1 MSDDTKHPDQH
12 HIPTPAEVRA
22 EHPTVLVPAHPDD
35 EVRRIESHDGE
46 HAGGTVSAP
55 GSVAAADTTVA
66 GSAAVEPAVADSVS
80 AETPTVTVSE
90 PVASPE
96 PADAP
101 VVELDSGRRREQEAD
116 ELAQVIATTA
126 ETVPGVHAL
135 GSPTARAIDSARTRL
150 LGRTAVPGV
159 NVLADDDVL
168 NVEVS
173 LVAEY
178 PASIDEVADTVRA
191 DVAAALEAR
200 HPGPVDI
207 DITVT
212 DIHGPFDPIE
222 PDPGEAI
229 DGAKAAIGDATSAAG
244 AAIGDA
250 AEAAGEALGDA
261 KTAAADAADSAR
273 AGAADLADA
282 AGDAVEQRPE
292 QRTVRSEGDDGR
304 SLENE
309 QPGAAAGADGGLV
322 ADGDVA
328 GEPID
333 AVVSESSDDVSEE
346 LAEAARQLAT
356 AADSLATVAEEVTHG
371 ADPNLADAEPLGAAD
386 AIHDAPAEEPAA
398 TSADAELVLA
408 PEQDGG
414 AAAPVD
420 GVPEALEPVDED
432 TQDQPAP
439 KVADVTEVADAS
451 AEATAVQAA
460 APTKEQ

>member
-35 EVRRIESHDGE
+35 EVHRIESHDGE
-46 HAGGTVSAP
+46 HAGTAP
-55 GSVAAADTTVA
+55 APVVAPANGAVA
-66 GSAAVEPAVADSVS
+66 GPEAAEPAVADSIS

-90 PVASPE
+90 PVASSE
-96 PADAP
+96 AADAP

-229 DGAKAAIGDATSAAG
+229 DDAKAAIGNATSAAG

-250 AEAAGEALGDA
+250 AEAAGDALGTA
-261 KTAAADAADSAR
+261 KAAASDAVDSAR

-282 AGDAVEQRPE
+282 AGDAVEQR
-292 QRTVRSEGDDGR
+292 TGRSEGDDGR

-309 QPGAAAGADGGLV
+309 QPVVVAGADDELT

-333 AVVSESSDDVSEE
+333 EVVSDSSDDVSEE

-356 AADSLATVAEEVTHG
+356 AADSLATVADEVTHG
-371 ADPNLADAEPLGAAD
+371 ESNLTGAEPVGAAD
-386 AIHDAPAEEPAA
+386 AIHDVPAEVPAT
-398 TSADAELVLA
+398 TSPDADLVSD
-408 PEQDGG
+408 PEQNGG
-414 AAAPVD
+414 AAEPD
-420 GVPEALEPVDED
+420 GTPSALEPADDD
-432 TQDQPAP
+432 THDQPAP
-439 KVADVTEVADAS
+439 KVADVDEVADAS

>member
-1 MSDDTKHPDQH
+1 MSDDTKHPDQQ

-46 HAGGTVSAP
+46 HAGGTAAAP
-55 GSVAAADTTVA
+55 GTVAAVDTAVT
-66 GSAAVEPAVADSVS
+66 GPKAAEPAVADSVS
-80 AETPTVTVSE
+80 VETPTVSVSE
-90 PVASPE
+90 SAAPPE
-96 PADAP
+96 AADVP
-101 VVELDSGRRREQEAD
+101 VVEFDSGRRREQEAD

-159 NVLADDDVL
+159 NVLADEDVL

-178 PASIDEVADTVRA
+178 PASIDELADTVRA

-212 DIHGPFDPIE
+212 DVHGPFDPIE

-229 DGAKAAIGDATSAAG
+229 DDVKAAIGNATSATG

-250 AEAAGEALGDA
+250 AEAAGEALANA
-261 KTAAADAADSAR
+261 KTAASDAVDSAR

-282 AGDAVEQRPE
+282 AGDAVEQR
-292 QRTVRSEGDDGR
+292 TGRSEGDGAR
-304 SLENE
+304 SLGDG
-309 QPGAAAGADGGLV
+309 QPGAAAGADGELV
-322 ADGDVA
+322 TVG

-333 AVVSESSDDVSEE
+333 AVVSDSSDDVSEE
-346 LAEAARQLAT
+346 LAEAARELAT

-398 TSADAELVLA
+398 TSADPDLVSA

-414 AAAPVD
+414 AAAPID
-420 GVPEALEPVDED
+420 GVPEALEPADED
-432 TQDQPAP
+432 KHDQLAP
-439 KVADVTEVADAS
+439 KVADVTEVADGADAP
-451 AEATAVQAA
+451 AEATAVEAA
-460 APTKEQ
+460 APAKEQ

>member
-1 MSDDTKHPDQH
+1 MSDDTKHPDQQ

-46 HAGGTVSAP
+46 HVGETAP
-55 GSVAAADTTVA
+55 APVVAPANGAVA
-66 GSAAVEPAVADSVS
+66 GPEAAEPAVADSVS

-90 PVASPE
+90 PVASSE
-96 PADAP
+96 AADAP

-200 HPGPVDI
+200 HSGPVDI

-222 PDPGEAI
+222 PDPGAAI
-229 DGAKAAIGDATSAAG
+229 DDATAAIGDATSAAG

-250 AEAAGEALGDA
+250 AEAAGDALGTA
-261 KTAAADAADSAR
+261 KAAASDAVDSAR

-282 AGDAVEQRPE
+282 AGDAVEQRSD
-292 QRTVRSEGDDGR
+292 RSEGDDDD
-304 SLENE
+304 L
-309 QPGAAAGADGGLV
+309 AASGE
-322 ADGDVA
+322 VA

-333 AVVSESSDDVSEE
+333 AVVSDTSDDVSEE

-356 AADSLATVAEEVTHG
+356 AADSLATVADEVTHG
-371 ADPNLADAEPLGAAD
+371 DSNLAGAEPVGAAD
-386 AIHDAPAEEPAA
+386 AGPTADLASDA
-398 TSADAELVLA
+398 D
-408 PEQDGG
+408 QNGG
-414 AAAPVD
+414 AAETVD
-420 GVPEALEPVDED
+420 GTPSALEPADED
-432 TQDQPAP
+432 THDQPAP
-439 KVADVTEVADAS
+439 KVADVDEVADAP
-451 AEATAVQAA
+451 AEATAVEAA

>member
-1 MSDDTKHPDQH
+1 MSDDTKHPDQQ

-46 HAGGTVSAP
+46 HVRETAAAP
-55 GSVAAADTTVA
+55 GTGAAAVAEVA
-66 GSAAVEPAVADSVS
+66 GPEAAESAVADSVS

-101 VVELDSGRRREQEAD
+101 VVELDSGRRRELEAD

-159 NVLADDDVL
+159 NVLADEDVL

-212 DIHGPFDPIE
+212 DVHGPFDPVEAE
-222 PDPGEAI
+222 P
-229 DGAKAAIGDATSAAG
+229 
-244 AAIGDA
+244 
-250 AEAAGEALGDA
+250 
-261 KTAAADAADSAR
+261 
-273 AGAADLADA
+273 
-282 AGDAVEQRPE
+282 Q
-292 QRTVRSEGDDGR
+292 
-304 SLENE
+304 
-309 QPGAAAGADGGLV
+309 
-322 ADGDVA
+322 
-328 GEPID
+328 
-333 AVVSESSDDVSEE
+333 
-346 LAEAARQLAT
+346 
-356 AADSLATVAEEVTHG
+356 EVTHG
-371 ADPNLADAEPLGAAD
+371 ADPNLADATTPEAAD
-386 AIHDAPAEEPAA
+386 GD
-398 TSADAELVLA
+398 LV
-408 PEQDGG
+408 
-414 AAAPVD
+414 
-420 GVPEALEPVDED
+420 
-432 TQDQPAP
+432 
-439 KVADVTEVADAS
+439 VADVGDLETDPADTSLRGVGPAGEGTAS
-451 AEATAVQAA
+451 
-460 APTKEQ
+460 PKEQ

>member
-1 MSDDTKHPDQH
+1 MSDDTKHPDQQ

-46 HAGGTVSAP
+46 HAGGPAP
-55 GSVAAADTTVA
+55 VPVVAPANGAVA
-66 GSAAVEPAVADSVS
+66 GPEAAEPAVADSVS
-80 AETPTVTVSE
+80 AETPTVSVSE
-90 PVASPE
+90 SVAPPE
-96 PADAP
+96 AADAP

-159 NVLADDDVL
+159 NVLADEDVL

-178 PASIDEVADTVRA
+178 PASIDELADTVRA
-191 DVAAALEAR
+191 DIAAALEAR

-229 DGAKAAIGDATSAAG
+229 DDAKAAVGNATSATG

-250 AEAAGEALGDA
+250 AEAAGEALANA
-261 KTAAADAADSAR
+261 KTAAADAVDSAR
-273 AGAADLADA
+273 AGAADLADV
-282 AGDAVEQRPE
+282 AGDAVEQR
-292 QRTVRSEGDDGR
+292 TGRSEGDDGR
-304 SLENE
+304 SLGDE
-309 QPGAAAGADGGLV
+309 QPSAAAGADGEL
-322 ADGDVA
+322 AASGDVA

-333 AVVSESSDDVSEE
+333 AVVSDSSDDVSEE
-346 LAEAARQLAT
+346 LAEAARELAT

-371 ADPNLADAEPLGAAD
+371 ADPNLADAEPAGTAD
-386 AIHDAPAEEPAA
+386 AIQDAPAEEPVA
-398 TSADAELVLA
+398 TGSDADPVSA
-408 PEQDGG
+408 PELDG
-414 AAAPVD
+414 
-420 GVPEALEPVDED
+420 ED
-432 TQDQPAP
+432 AHDQSAP
-439 KVADVTEVADAS
+439 KVADVDEVADAS
-451 AEATAVQAA
+451 AEVTATQAA
-460 APTKEQ
+460 APAKEQ

>member
-12 HIPTPAEVRA
+12 DIPTPAEVRA

-46 HAGGTVSAP
+46 HAGGTAP
-55 GSVAAADTTVA
+55 APVVAPANGAVA
-66 GSAAVEPAVADSVS
+66 GPEAAQPAVADPVS

-250 AEAAGEALGDA
+250 AEAAGEALGNA
-261 KTAAADAADSAR
+261 KTAAAEAVDSAR
-273 AGAADLADA
+273 AGAADLADT
-282 AGDAVEQRPE
+282 AGDAVEQR
-292 QRTVRSEGDDGR
+292 TGRSEGDDGR

-309 QPGAAAGADGGLV
+309 QPGAAAGADGELV
-322 ADGDVA
+322 ADGGVA

-333 AVVSESSDDVSEE
+333 AVVPEFSDDVSEE

-398 TSADAELVLA
+398 TSADADLVSA

-420 GVPEALEPVDED
+420 GVPETLEPADED
-432 TQDQPAP
+432 THDQPAP
-439 KVADVTEVADAS
+439 KVADVDEVADAPT
-451 AEATAVQAA
+451 EATAVQAA

>member
-46 HAGGTVSAP
+46 HAGGTVPAP
-55 GSVAAADTTVA
+55 GAVDAVDMEDAGPAAA
-66 GSAAVEPAVADSVS
+66 EPAVADSVS
-80 AETPTVTVSE
+80 TETPTPTPTVTVSE

-96 PADAP
+96 SADAP

-150 LGRTAVPGV
+150 LGRTTVPGV
-159 NVLADDDVL
+159 NVLADEDVL

-222 PDPGEAI
+222 PDPGEA
-229 DGAKAAIGDATSAAG
+229 S
-244 AAIGDA
+244 DA
-250 AEAAGEALGDA
+250 APIVADLEADPSDPAALDSDAAGE
-261 KTAAADAADSAR
+261 
-273 AGAADLADA
+273 GAAS
-282 AGDAVEQRPE
+282 P
-292 QRTVRSEGDDGR
+292 
-304 SLENE
+304 
-309 QPGAAAGADGGLV
+309 
-322 ADGDVA
+322 
-328 GEPID
+328 
-333 AVVSESSDDVSEE
+333 
-346 LAEAARQLAT
+346 
-356 AADSLATVAEEVTHG
+356 
-371 ADPNLADAEPLGAAD
+371 
-386 AIHDAPAEEPAA
+386 
-398 TSADAELVLA
+398 
-408 PEQDGG
+408 
-414 AAAPVD
+414 
-420 GVPEALEPVDED
+420 
-432 TQDQPAP
+432 
-439 KVADVTEVADAS
+439 
-451 AEATAVQAA
+451 
-460 APTKEQ
+460 KEQ

>member
-46 HAGGTVSAP
+46 HAGGTVPAP
-55 GSVAAADTTVA
+55 VVAPANGAVA
-66 GSAAVEPAVADSVS
+66 GPEAAEPAVADAVS
-80 AETPTVTVSE
+80 AETPTVSVSE
-90 PVASPE
+90 SAAPPE
-96 PADAP
+96 ATDAP

-159 NVLADDDVL
+159 NVLADEDVL

-229 DGAKAAIGDATSAAG
+229 DEAKAAIGNATSAAG

-250 AEAAGEALGDA
+250 AEAAGDALGTA
-261 KTAAADAADSAR
+261 KAAASDAVDSAR

-282 AGDAVEQRPE
+282 AGDAVEQR
-292 QRTVRSEGDDGR
+292 TGRSEGDGGR
-304 SLENE
+304 SLGDG
-309 QPGAAAGADGGLV
+309 QPGAAAGADGELV
-322 ADGDVA
+322 TDGDVG
-328 GEPID
+328 GEPTD
-333 AVVSESSDDVSEE
+333 AVVSDSSDDVSAE
-346 LAEAARQLAT
+346 LAEAAHQLAT

-371 ADPNLADAEPLGAAD
+371 ADPNLADAEPAGAAD
-386 AIHDAPAEEPAA
+386 AIQDTPAEEPAA
-398 TSADAELVLA
+398 TGPDADPVSVPELDGDTVGSAGGDA
-408 PEQDGG
+408 PEQS
-414 AAAPVD
+414 
-420 GVPEALEPVDED
+420 
-432 TQDQPAP
+432 AP
-439 KVADVTEVADAS
+439 KVADVDEVTDAP
-451 AEATAVQAA
+451 AEVTATQAA
-460 APTKEQ
+460 APAKEQ

>member
-46 HAGGTVSAP
+46 HAGRTASAP
-55 GSVAAADTTVA
+55 GSVAAADTTVP
-66 GSAAVEPAVADSVS
+66 GSAAGGPAVTDSVS
-80 AETPTVTVSE
+80 DETPTVTVSVSE

-101 VVELDSGRRREQEAD
+101 VVELDAGRRREQEAD
-116 ELAQVIATTA
+116 ELAKVIATTA

-168 NVEVS
+168 SVEVS

-191 DVAAALEAR
+191 DVAAVLEAR

-207 DITVT
+207 DIAVT
-212 DIHGPFDPIE
+212 DIHGPFDPVE

-229 DGAKAAIGDATSAAG
+229 DDATAAIGDATSAAG
-244 AAIGDA
+244 AVIGDA
-250 AEAAGEALGDA
+250 AEAAGEAFGTA
-261 KTAAADAADSAR
+261 RAAASDAADSAR
-273 AGAADLADA
+273 AGAADA
-282 AGDAVEQRPE
+282 AGDAVEQR
-292 QRTVRSEGDDGR
+292 TGRSEGDDGR
-304 SLENE
+304 SLGNE
-309 QPGAAAGADGGLV
+309 QPVVVAGADDELT

-333 AVVSESSDDVSEE
+333 AVVSDASDDVSEE

-356 AADSLATVAEEVTHG
+356 AADSLATVADEVTHG
-371 ADPNLADAEPLGAAD
+371 DSNLTGAEPVGAAD
-386 AIHDAPAEEPAA
+386 AIHDVPAEVPAT
-398 TSADAELVLA
+398 TSPDADLVSD
-408 PEQDGG
+408 PEQNGG
-414 AAAPVD
+414 AAEPVD
-420 GVPEALEPVDED
+420 GTPSALEPADED
-432 TQDQPAP
+432 THDQPAP
-439 KVADVTEVADAS
+439 KVADVDEVADAS

-460 APTKEQ
+460 APTKE

>member
-1 MSDDTKHPDQH
+1 MSDDTKHPDQQ

-46 HAGGTVSAP
+46 HTGGTAPAP
-55 GSVAAADTTVA
+55 GSVAAADRAVA
-66 GSAAVEPAVADSVS
+66 GPEAAEPAVADSVS
-80 AETPTVTVSE
+80 AETPTVSEPE

-96 PADAP
+96 AADAP

-159 NVLADDDVL
+159 NVMADDDVL

-191 DVAAALEAR
+191 DVAAVLEAR

-229 DGAKAAIGDATSAAG
+229 DGAKAAIGNATSAAG

-250 AEAAGEALGDA
+250 AEAAGDALGTA
-261 KTAAADAADSAR
+261 KAAASDAVDSAR

-282 AGDAVEQRPE
+282 AGDAVER
-292 QRTVRSEGDDGR
+292 RTGRSEGDDGR
-304 SLENE
+304 SLEDD
-309 QPGAAAGADGGLV
+309 QPGAAADADGELV
-322 ADGDVA
+322 ADGDVG

-333 AVVSESSDDVSEE
+333 AVVSDSSDDVSEE

-356 AADSLATVAEEVTHG
+356 AADSLATVADEVTHG
-371 ADPNLADAEPLGAAD
+371 ADSDLAGAEPVGAAD
-386 AIHDAPAEEPAA
+386 AGPTADLA
-398 TSADAELVLA
+398 SDAE
-408 PEQDGG
+408 QNGG
-414 AAAPVD
+414 AAETVD
-420 GVPEALEPVDED
+420 GAPSALEPADDD
-432 TQDQPAP
+432 THDQPAP
-439 KVADVTEVADAS
+439 KVADVDDVAEAP

>member
-1 MSDDTKHPDQH
+1 MSDDTKHPDQQ

-22 EHPTVLVPAHPDD
+22 EHPTVLVPARPDD

-46 HAGGTVSAP
+46 HAGGTAP
-55 GSVAAADTTVA
+55 APVVAPANGAVA
-66 GSAAVEPAVADSVS
+66 GPEAAEPAVADSVS
-80 AETPTVTVSE
+80 AETPTVSVSE
-90 PVASPE
+90 SVAPPE
-96 PADAP
+96 AADAP

-159 NVLADDDVL
+159 NVLADEDVL

-178 PASIDEVADTVRA
+178 PASIDELADTVRA
-191 DVAAALEAR
+191 DVAAVLEAR

-212 DIHGPFDPIE
+212 DVHGPFDPIE

-250 AEAAGEALGDA
+250 AEAAGDALGNA
-261 KTAAADAADSAR
+261 KTAAADAVDSAR

-282 AGDAVEQRPE
+282 AGDAVEQR
-292 QRTVRSEGDDGR
+292 TGRSEGDDGR
-304 SLENE
+304 SLGDG
-309 QPGAAAGADGGLV
+309 QPGAAAGADGELV
-322 ADGDVA
+322 TDGDVG
-328 GEPID
+328 GEPTD
-333 AVVSESSDDVSEE
+333 AVVSDSSDDVSEE

-371 ADPNLADAEPLGAAD
+371 ADPNLADAEPAGAAD
-386 AIHDAPAEEPAA
+386 AIQDTLAEEPAA
-398 TSADAELVLA
+398 TGPDAD
-408 PEQDGG
+408 
-414 AAAPVD
+414 PVS
-420 GVPEALEPVDED
+420 VPELDGD
-432 TQDQPAP
+432 TAGSAGGDAPDQPAP
-439 KVADVTEVADAS
+439 KVADVDEVTDAP
-451 AEATAVQAA
+451 AEVTATQAA
-460 APTKEQ
+460 APAKEQ

>member
-46 HAGGTVSAP
+46 HAGGTAP
-55 GSVAAADTTVA
+55 APVVAPANGAVA
-66 GSAAVEPAVADSVS
+66 GPEAAEPAVADSVS
-80 AETPTVTVSE
+80 AETPTVSE
-90 PVASPE
+90 PVASSE
-96 PADAP
+96 AADAP

-207 DITVT
+207 DIAVT

-229 DGAKAAIGDATSAAG
+229 DDATAAIGDATSAAG
-244 AAIGDA
+244 AVIGDA
-250 AEAAGEALGDA
+250 AEAAGDALGTA
-261 KTAAADAADSAR
+261 KAAASDAVDSAR

-282 AGDAVEQRPE
+282 AGDAVEQR
-292 QRTVRSEGDDGR
+292 TGRSEGDDGR
-304 SLENE
+304 SLRNE
-309 QPGAAAGADGGLV
+309 QPVVVAGADDELT

-333 AVVSESSDDVSEE
+333 EVVSESSDDVSEE

-356 AADSLATVAEEVTHG
+356 AADSLATVADEVTHG
-371 ADPNLADAEPLGAAD
+371 DSNLAGAEPVGAAD
-386 AIHDAPAEEPAA
+386 AGP
-398 TSADAELVLA
+398 TSDLVSD

-414 AAAPVD
+414 ATAPVD
-420 GVPEALEPVDED
+420 GVPEALEHADED
-432 TQDQPAP
+432 THDQPAP
-439 KVADVTEVADAS
+439 KVADVDEVADAP

>member
-46 HAGGTVSAP
+46 HAGTAP
-55 GSVAAADTTVA
+55 APVVAPANGAVA
-66 GSAAVEPAVADSVS
+66 GPEAAEPAVADSIS

-90 PVASPE
+90 PVASSE
-96 PADAP
+96 AADAP

-229 DGAKAAIGDATSAAG
+229 DDAKAAIGNATSAAG

-250 AEAAGEALGDA
+250 AEAAGDALGTA
-261 KTAAADAADSAR
+261 KAAASDAVDSAR

-282 AGDAVEQRPE
+282 AGDAVEQR
-292 QRTVRSEGDDGR
+292 TGRSEGDDGR

-309 QPGAAAGADGGLV
+309 QPVVVAGADDELT

-333 AVVSESSDDVSEE
+333 EVVSDSSDDVSEE

-371 ADPNLADAEPLGAAD
+371 ADPNLADAEPAGAAD
-386 AIHDAPAEEPAA
+386 ADPTADLASDA
-398 TSADAELVLA
+398 D
-408 PEQDGG
+408 QNGG
-414 AAAPVD
+414 AAETVD
-420 GVPEALEPVDED
+420 GAPSALEPADDD
-432 TQDQPAP
+432 THDQPAP
-439 KVADVTEVADAS
+439 KVADVDEVADAP

-460 APTKEQ
+460 VPTKEQ

>member
-1 MSDDTKHPDQH
+1 MSDDTKHPDQQ

-46 HAGGTVSAP
+46 HAGGTAP
-55 GSVAAADTTVA
+55 APVVAPANGAVA
-66 GSAAVEPAVADSVS
+66 GPEAAEPAVADSVS
-80 AETPTVTVSE
+80 AETPTVSE

-101 VVELDSGRRREQEAD
+101 VVGLDSGRRREQEAD

-191 DVAAALEAR
+191 DVTAALEAR

-229 DGAKAAIGDATSAAG
+229 DDATAAIGDATSAAG

-250 AEAAGEALGDA
+250 AEAAGDALGTA
-261 KTAAADAADSAR
+261 KAAASDAVDSVR

-282 AGDAVEQRPE
+282 AGDAVEQR
-292 QRTVRSEGDDGR
+292 TGRSEGDDD
-304 SLENE
+304 E
-309 QPGAAAGADGGLV
+309 LV
-322 ADGDVA
+322 ADSDVGGA
-328 GEPID
+328 PID
-333 AVVSESSDDVSEE
+333 EVVSDSSDDMSEE

-356 AADSLATVAEEVTHG
+356 AADSLATVADEVTHG
-371 ADPNLADAEPLGAAD
+371 DSNLAGAEPVGAAD
-386 AIHDAPAEEPAA
+386 AGPTADLASDAEQNGGPAE
-398 TSADAELVLA
+398 T
-408 PEQDGG
+408 
-414 AAAPVD
+414 VD
-420 GVPEALEPVDED
+420 GAPSALEPADDD
-432 TQDQPAP
+432 THDQPAP
-439 KVADVTEVADAS
+439 KVADVDEVADAP
-451 AEATAVQAA
+451 AEAAQAA

>member
-46 HAGGTVSAP
+46 HAGGTAP
-55 GSVAAADTTVA
+55 APVVAPANGAVA
-66 GSAAVEPAVADSVS
+66 GPEAAEPAVADSVS

-207 DITVT
+207 DIRVT

-229 DGAKAAIGDATSAAG
+229 DDAKAAIGNATSAAG

-250 AEAAGEALGDA
+250 AEAAGDALGTA
-261 KTAAADAADSAR
+261 KAAASDAVDSAR

-282 AGDAVEQRPE
+282 AGDAVEQR
-292 QRTVRSEGDDGR
+292 TDRSEGDDGR

-309 QPGAAAGADGGLV
+309 QPGAAAGADGELV

-333 AVVSESSDDVSEE
+333 AVVSEPSDDVSEE

-398 TSADAELVLA
+398 TSADADLVSA

-439 KVADVTEVADAS
+439 KVADVTEVADGADAS

>member
-46 HAGGTVSAP
+46 HVGTAPAPVVAPRNGADAGLE
-55 GSVAAADTTVA
+55 AA
-66 GSAAVEPAVADSVS
+66 EPAVADSVS
-80 AETPTVTVSE
+80 AETPTVSE

-96 PADAP
+96 PEDAP
-101 VVELDSGRRREQEAD
+101 VVELDAGRRREQEAD

-191 DVAAALEAR
+191 DVAAVLEAR

-207 DITVT
+207 DIAVT
-212 DIHGPFDPIE
+212 DIHGPFDPVE

-229 DGAKAAIGDATSAAG
+229 DDATAAIGDATSAAG
-244 AAIGDA
+244 AVIGDA
-250 AEAAGEALGDA
+250 AEAAGDALGTA
-261 KTAAADAADSAR
+261 KAAASDAVDSAR

-282 AGDAVEQRPE
+282 AGDAVEQR
-292 QRTVRSEGDDGR
+292 TGRSEGDDGR

-309 QPGAAAGADGGLV
+309 QPGAAAGADGELV

-328 GEPID
+328 GEPIEE
-333 AVVSESSDDVSEE
+333 VVSESSDDVSEE

-356 AADSLATVAEEVTHG
+356 AADSLATVADEVTHG
-371 ADPNLADAEPLGAAD
+371 DSNLAGAEPVGAAD
-386 AIHDAPAEEPAA
+386 AIHDAAAEEPAA
-398 TSADAELVLA
+398 TSADADLVSA

-420 GVPEALEPVDED
+420 GVPEALEPAEED
-432 TQDQPAP
+432 THDQPAP
-439 KVADVTEVADAS
+439 KVADVDEAADAP

-460 APTKEQ
+460 TPTKEQ

>member
-1 MSDDTKHPDQH
+1 MSDDTKHPDQQ

-46 HAGGTVSAP
+46 HAGGTAP
-55 GSVAAADTTVA
+55 APVVAPANGAVA
-66 GSAAVEPAVADSVS
+66 GPEAAEPAVADSVS
-80 AETPTVTVSE
+80 AETPAVSVSE

-96 PADAP
+96 PEDAP

-191 DVAAALEAR
+191 DVAAVLEAR

-229 DGAKAAIGDATSAAG
+229 DDAKVAVGDATAAAG
-244 AAIGDA
+244 AALGDA
-250 AEAAGEALGDA
+250 TDAAGEALDNV
-261 KTAAADAADSAR
+261 KAAASDAVDSAR

-282 AGDAVEQRPE
+282 AGDAVEQR
-292 QRTVRSEGDDGR
+292 TGRSEGDDGR
-304 SLENE
+304 SLEDD
-309 QPGAAAGADGGLV
+309 QPGAAADADGELV
-322 ADGDVA
+322 ADGDVG

-333 AVVSESSDDVSEE
+333 AVVSDSSDDVSEE

-356 AADSLATVAEEVTHG
+356 AADSLATVADEVTHA
-371 ADPNLADAEPLGAAD
+371 ADSDLAGAEPVGAAD
-386 AIHDAPAEEPAA
+386 AGPTADLA
-398 TSADAELVLA
+398 SDAE
-408 PEQDGG
+408 QNGG
-414 AAAPVD
+414 AAETVD
-420 GVPEALEPVDED
+420 GAPSALDSADED
-432 TQDQPAP
+432 THDQPAP
-439 KVADVTEVADAS
+439 KVADVDEVADAP
-451 AEATAVQAA
+451 AEATAVQAT

>member
-55 GSVAAADTTVA
+55 VAVAAADTAVA
-66 GSAAVEPAVADSVS
+66 GPETAEPAVADSVS
-80 AETPTVTVSE
+80 AETPTVSVSE
-90 PVASPE
+90 PVASQE

-200 HPGPVDI
+200 HTGPVDI
-207 DITVT
+207 DITVI
-212 DIHGPFDPIE
+212 DIHGPFDPVE
-222 PDPGEAI
+222 P
-229 DGAKAAIGDATSAAG
+229 
-244 AAIGDA
+244 
-250 AEAAGEALGDA
+250 
-261 KTAAADAADSAR
+261 
-273 AGAADLADA
+273 
-282 AGDAVEQRPE
+282 
-292 QRTVRSEGDDGR
+292 
-304 SLENE
+304 
-309 QPGAAAGADGGLV
+309 
-322 ADGDVA
+322 
-328 GEPID
+328 EP
-333 AVVSESSDDVSEE
+333 
-346 LAEAARQLAT
+346 Q
-356 AADSLATVAEEVTHG
+356 EVTHG
-371 ADPNLADAEPLGAAD
+371 ADPNLADATTPDAAD
-386 AIHDAPAEEPAA
+386 VD
-398 TSADAELVLA
+398 LV
-408 PEQDGG
+408 
-414 AAAPVD
+414 
-420 GVPEALEPVDED
+420 
-432 TQDQPAP
+432 
-439 KVADVTEVADAS
+439 VADVDDLGTDPAD
-451 AEATAVQAA
+451 TAVRGAGPA
-460 APTKEQ
+460 DPGSASVKEQ

>member
-1 MSDDTKHPDQH
+1 MSDDTKHPDQQ
-12 HIPTPAEVRA
+12 HIPNPAEVRA

-46 HAGGTVSAP
+46 HAGGPAP
-55 GSVAAADTTVA
+55 APEVAPANGAVA
-66 GSAAVEPAVADSVS
+66 GPEAAEPAVADSVS
-80 AETPTVTVSE
+80 AETPTVSVSE
-90 PVASPE
+90 SAAPPE
-96 PADAP
+96 AADVP
-101 VVELDSGRRREQEAD
+101 VVEFDSGRRREREAD

-159 NVLADDDVL
+159 NVLADEDVL

-178 PASIDEVADTVRA
+178 PASIDELADTVRA

-229 DGAKAAIGDATSAAG
+229 DDAKAAVGNATSATG
-244 AAIGDA
+244 AAIGDV
-250 AEAAGEALGDA
+250 AEAAGEALGNA
-261 KTAAADAADSAR
+261 RTAASAAVDSAR
-273 AGAADLADA
+273 AGAADLADV
-282 AGDAVEQRPE
+282 AGDAVEQR
-292 QRTVRSEGDDGR
+292 TGRSEGDDGR
-304 SLENE
+304 SLGDA
-309 QPGAAAGADGGLV
+309 QPSAAAGADGEL
-322 ADGDVA
+322 AASGDVG
-328 GEPID
+328 GEPTD
-333 AVVSESSDDVSEE
+333 AVVSDSSDDVSEE
-346 LAEAARQLAT
+346 LAEAAHQLAT

-371 ADPNLADAEPLGAAD
+371 ADPNLADAEPAGAAD
-386 AIHDAPAEEPAA
+386 AIQDSPAEEPAA
-398 TSADAELVLA
+398 TGPDAD
-408 PEQDGG
+408 
-414 AAAPVD
+414 PVS
-420 GVPEALEPVDED
+420 VPELDGD
-432 TQDQPAP
+432 TAGSAGGDTHDQSAP
-439 KVADVTEVADAS
+439 KVADVDEVADAS
-451 AEATAVQAA
+451 AEVTATQAA

>member
-46 HAGGTVSAP
+46 HAGRTASAP
-55 GSVAAADTTVA
+55 GSVAAADTTVP
-66 GSAAVEPAVADSVS
+66 GSAAGGPAVTDSVS
-80 AETPTVTVSE
+80 DETPTVTVSVSE

-101 VVELDSGRRREQEAD
+101 VVELDAGRRREQEAE

-229 DGAKAAIGDATSAAG
+229 DDATAAIGDATSAAG

-250 AEAAGEALGDA
+250 AEAAGDALDHAKGAASDA
-261 KTAAADAADSAR
+261 VDSAR

-282 AGDAVEQRPE
+282 ASDAVEQR
-292 QRTVRSEGDDGR
+292 TGRSEGADGR
-304 SLENE
+304 SLGNE
-309 QPGAAAGADGGLV
+309 QPGAAASADGEPV
-322 ADGDVA
+322 ADGDVV

-333 AVVSESSDDVSEE
+333 PAASDSSDDVSEE

-371 ADPNLADAEPLGAAD
+371 ADPNLADPEPATAAD
-386 AIHDAPAEEPAA
+386 AIQVAPAEEPAA
-398 TSADAELVLA
+398 TSPDADLVSA
-408 PEQDGG
+408 PEPAD
-414 AAAPVD
+414 D
-420 GVPEALEPVDED
+420 D
-432 TQDQPAP
+432 THDQPAP
-439 KVADVTEVADAS
+439 KTADVDEAADAP

-460 APTKEQ
+460 TPTKEQ

>member
-46 HAGGTVSAP
+46 HVGGTAP
-55 GSVAAADTTVA
+55 APVAVAAADTAVA
-66 GSAAVEPAVADSVS
+66 GPETAGPAVSDSVS
-80 AETPTVTVSE
+80 AETPAVSVSE

-96 PADAP
+96 PEDAP
-101 VVELDSGRRREQEAD
+101 VVELDAGRRREQEVD

-178 PASIDEVADTVRA
+178 PAGIDEVADTVRA
-191 DVAAALEAR
+191 DVAAVLEAR

-229 DGAKAAIGDATSAAG
+229 DDAKAAIGNATSAAG

-250 AEAAGEALGDA
+250 AEAAGDALGTA
-261 KTAAADAADSAR
+261 KAAASDAVDSAR

-282 AGDAVEQRPE
+282 AGDAVEQR
-292 QRTVRSEGDDGR
+292 TGRSEGDDGR
-304 SLENE
+304 SLRNE
-309 QPGAAAGADGGLV
+309 QPVVVAGADDELT

-333 AVVSESSDDVSEE
+333 EVVSESSDDVSEE

-356 AADSLATVAEEVTHG
+356 AADSLATVADEVTHG
-371 ADPNLADAEPLGAAD
+371 DSNLAGAEPVGAAD
-386 AIHDAPAEEPAA
+386 AGP
-398 TSADAELVLA
+398 TSDLASA
-408 PEQDGG
+408 PEQNGG
-414 AAAPVD
+414 AAEPVD
-420 GVPEALEPVDED
+420 GTPSALEPADDD
-432 TQDQPAP
+432 THDQPAP
-439 KVADVTEVADAS
+439 KVADVDEVADAS

>member
-46 HAGGTVSAP
+46 HVGETAP
-55 GSVAAADTTVA
+55 APVAVAPADTAVA
-66 GSAAVEPAVADSVS
+66 GPETAEPAVSDSVS
-80 AETPTVTVSE
+80 AETPAVSVSE

-101 VVELDSGRRREQEAD
+101 VVELDAGRRREQEAD
-116 ELAQVIATTA
+116 ELAKVIATTA

-168 NVEVS
+168 SVEVS

-178 PASIDEVADTVRA
+178 PAGIDEVADTVRA
-191 DVAAALEAR
+191 DVAAVLEAR

-229 DGAKAAIGDATSAAG
+229 DDATAAIGDATSAAG

-250 AEAAGEALGDA
+250 AEAAGDALDHAKGAASDA
-261 KTAAADAADSAR
+261 VDSAR

-282 AGDAVEQRPE
+282 ASDAVEQR
-292 QRTVRSEGDDGR
+292 TGRSEGADGR
-304 SLENE
+304 SLRNE
-309 QPGAAAGADGGLV
+309 QPVVVAGADDELT

-333 AVVSESSDDVSEE
+333 EVVSESSDDVSEE

-356 AADSLATVAEEVTHG
+356 AADSLATVADEVTHG
-371 ADPNLADAEPLGAAD
+371 DSNLAGAEPVGAAD
-386 AIHDAPAEEPAA
+386 AGP
-398 TSADAELVLA
+398 TSDLA
-408 PEQDGG
+408 SDPEQNGG
-414 AAAPVD
+414 TAETVD
-420 GVPEALEPVDED
+420 GTPSALESADED
-432 TQDQPAP
+432 THDQPAP
-439 KVADVTEVADAS
+439 KVADVDEVTDAP

>member
-1 MSDDTKHPDQH
+1 MSDDTKHPDQQ

-46 HAGGTVSAP
+46 HAGGTAP
-55 GSVAAADTTVA
+55 APVVAPANGAVA
-66 GSAAVEPAVADSVS
+66 GPEAAEPAVADAVS
-80 AETPTVTVSE
+80 AETPTVSVSE
-90 PVASPE
+90 SVAPPE
-96 PADAP
+96 AADAP

-116 ELAQVIATTA
+116 ELAQVIARTA

-191 DVAAALEAR
+191 DVAAVLEAR

-212 DIHGPFDPIE
+212 DVHGPFDPIE

-229 DGAKAAIGDATSAAG
+229 DGAKAAIGDATSATG

-250 AEAAGEALGDA
+250 AEAAGDALGTA
-261 KTAAADAADSAR
+261 KAAASDAVDSAR
-273 AGAADLADA
+273 ARAADLADA
-282 AGDAVEQRPE
+282 AGDAVEQR
-292 QRTVRSEGDDGR
+292 TGRSEGDEGR

-309 QPGAAAGADGGLV
+309 QPGPAAGADGEL
-322 ADGDVA
+322 AASGDVA
-328 GEPID
+328 GEPTD
-333 AVVSESSDDVSEE
+333 AVLSDSSDDVSEE
-346 LAEAARQLAT
+346 LAEAAHQLAT

-386 AIHDAPAEEPAA
+386 AIHGAPAEEPAA
-398 TSADAELVLA
+398 TSADPDLVSAPELDGDTAGSAGGDA
-408 PEQDGG
+408 PEQS
-414 AAAPVD
+414 
-420 GVPEALEPVDED
+420 
-432 TQDQPAP
+432 AP
-439 KVADVTEVADAS
+439 KVADVDEVADAP
-451 AEATAVQAA
+451 AEVTATQAA
-460 APTKEQ
+460 APAKEQ

>member
-55 GSVAAADTTVA
+55 VAVAAADTAVA
-66 GSAAVEPAVADSVS
+66 GPETAEPAVADSVS
-80 AETPTVTVSE
+80 DETPTVSE
-90 PVASPE
+90 PAASPE

-229 DGAKAAIGDATSAAG
+229 DGAKAAVGNATSVAG

-250 AEAAGEALGDA
+250 AEAAGDGLGTA
-261 KTAAADAADSAR
+261 KAAASDAVDSAR

-282 AGDAVEQRPE
+282 AGDAVEQR
-292 QRTVRSEGDDGR
+292 TGRSEGDDGR

-309 QPGAAAGADGGLV
+309 QPGAAAGADGELV

-371 ADPNLADAEPLGAAD
+371 ADPNLAVAEPVGAAD

-398 TSADAELVLA
+398 TSADAELVSA

-414 AAAPVD
+414 AAAPID
-420 GVPEALEPVDED
+420 GVPEALEPADED
-432 TQDQPAP
+432 THDQPAP
-439 KVADVTEVADAS
+439 KVADVDEVADAP

>member
-46 HAGGTVSAP
+46 HAGGAASAP
-55 GSVAAADTTVA
+55 GAVAAANGAVV
-66 GSAAVEPAVADSVS
+66 GPEAAEPAVSDSVS
-80 AETPTVTVSE
+80 DETPTVTVSVSE

-96 PADAP
+96 PEDAP
-101 VVELDSGRRREQEAD
+101 VIELDSGRRREQEAD

-250 AEAAGEALGDA
+250 AEAAGEALGNA
-261 KTAAADAADSAR
+261 KTAAAEAVDSAR

-282 AGDAVEQRPE
+282 AGDAVEQRSDRP
-292 QRTVRSEGDDGR
+292 EGDDDE
-304 SLENE
+304 L
-309 QPGAAAGADGGLV
+309 AAG
-322 ADGDVA
+322 GDVA

-398 TSADAELVLA
+398 TSADADLVSD
-408 PEQDGG
+408 PEQNGG

-420 GVPEALEPVDED
+420 GVPEALEPADED
-432 TQDQPAP
+432 THDQPAP
-439 KVADVTEVADAS
+439 KVADVDEVADAPT
-451 AEATAVQAA
+451 EATDVQAA

>member
-46 HAGGTVSAP
+46 HAGGTAP
-55 GSVAAADTTVA
+55 APVVAPANGAVA
-66 GSAAVEPAVADSVS
+66 GPEAAEPAVADSVS
-80 AETPTVTVSE
+80 AETPTVTVSVSE

-101 VVELDSGRRREQEAD
+101 VVELDGGRRREQEAD
-116 ELAQVIATTA
+116 ELAKVIATTA

-191 DVAAALEAR
+191 DVAAVLEAR

-229 DGAKAAIGDATSAAG
+229 DDATAAIGDATSAAG
-244 AAIGDA
+244 AVISDA
-250 AEAAGEALGDA
+250 AEAAGEAFGTA
-261 KTAAADAADSAR
+261 KAAASDAVDSAR
-273 AGAADLADA
+273 AGAAHLADA
-282 AGDAVEQRPE
+282 AGDAVEQR
-292 QRTVRSEGDDGR
+292 TGRSEGDDGR
-304 SLENE
+304 SLGNE
-309 QPGAAAGADGGLV
+309 QPGAAAGADGELV

-333 AVVSESSDDVSEE
+333 AVVAESSDDVPEE

-398 TSADAELVLA
+398 TSADADLVSD
-408 PEQDGG
+408 PEQNGG
-414 AAAPVD
+414 AAEPVD
-420 GVPEALEPVDED
+420 GTPSALEPADDD
-432 TQDQPAP
+432 THDQPAP
-439 KVADVTEVADAS
+439 KVADVAEVADAP

>member
-1 MSDDTKHPDQH
+1 MSDDTKHPDQQ

-46 HAGGTVSAP
+46 HAGGTAP
-55 GSVAAADTTVA
+55 APVVAPANGAVA
-66 GSAAVEPAVADSVS
+66 GPETAEPAVADSVS
-80 AETPTVTVSE
+80 VETPTVSVSE
-90 PVASPE
+90 SVAPPE
-96 PADAP
+96 AADAP

-159 NVLADDDVL
+159 NVLADEDVL
-168 NVEVS
+168 NVDVS

-229 DGAKAAIGDATSAAG
+229 DDAKAAVGNATSATG

-250 AEAAGEALGDA
+250 AEAAGDALGTA
-261 KTAAADAADSAR
+261 KAAASDAEDSAR
-273 AGAADLADA
+273 ARAADLADA
-282 AGDAVEQRPE
+282 AGDAVEQR
-292 QRTVRSEGDDGR
+292 TGRSEGDDGR
-304 SLENE
+304 SLGDG
-309 QPGAAAGADGGLV
+309 QPGPAAGADGELV
-322 ADGDVA
+322 TDGDVG
-328 GEPID
+328 GEPTD
-333 AVVSESSDDVSEE
+333 AVVSEE

-371 ADPNLADAEPLGAAD
+371 ADPNLADAEPAGAAD
-386 AIHDAPAEEPAA
+386 AIQDAPAEEPVA
-398 TSADAELVLA
+398 TGPDADPVSAPELDGEDA
-408 PEQDGG
+408 PEQS
-414 AAAPVD
+414 
-420 GVPEALEPVDED
+420 
-432 TQDQPAP
+432 AP
-439 KVADVTEVADAS
+439 KVADVDEVADAP
-451 AEATAVQAA
+451 AEVTATQAA
-460 APTKEQ
+460 APAKEQ

>member
-46 HAGGTVSAP
+46 HAGRTASAP
-55 GSVAAADTTVA
+55 GSVAAADTTVP
-66 GSAAVEPAVADSVS
+66 GSAAGGPAVTDSVS
-80 AETPTVTVSE
+80 DETPTVTVTVSE

-116 ELAQVIATTA
+116 ELAQVIASTA

-229 DGAKAAIGDATSAAG
+229 DDAKAAIGNATSAAG
-244 AAIGDA
+244 ATIGNA
-250 AEAAGEALGDA
+250 AEAAGDALGTA
-261 KTAAADAADSAR
+261 KAAASDAVDSAR

-282 AGDAVEQRPE
+282 AGDAVER
-292 QRTVRSEGDDGR
+292 RTGRSEGDDGR

-309 QPGAAAGADGGLV
+309 QPVVVAGADDELT

-333 AVVSESSDDVSEE
+333 EVVSESSDDVSEE

-356 AADSLATVAEEVTHG
+356 AADSLATVADEVTHG
-371 ADPNLADAEPLGAAD
+371 DSNLAGAEPVGAAD
-386 AIHDAPAEEPAA
+386 AIHDVPAEVPAT
-398 TSADAELVLA
+398 TSPDADLVSD
-408 PEQDGG
+408 PEQNGG
-414 AAAPVD
+414 AAEPVD
-420 GVPEALEPVDED
+420 GTPSALEPADDD
-432 TQDQPAP
+432 THDQPAP
-439 KVADVTEVADAS
+439 KVADVDEVADAP
-451 AEATAVQAA
+451 AEAAQAA

>member
-1 MSDDTKHPDQH
+1 MSDDTKHQEPH
-12 HIPTPAEVRA
+12 HIPNPAEVRA
-22 EHPTVLVPAHPDD
+22 EHPTVLVPAHGDD

-46 HAGGTVSAP
+46 HAGGTATAP
-55 GSVAAADTTVA
+55 VVAAANGAVA
-66 GSAAVEPAVADSVS
+66 GPEAAEPAVADSVS
-80 AETPTVTVSE
+80 AETPTVSE
-90 PVASPE
+90 PMASSE
-96 PADAP
+96 AADAAG
-101 VVELDSGRRREQEAD
+101 VELDSGRRREQEAD

-159 NVLADDDVL
+159 NVLADEDVL
-168 NVEVS
+168 NIEVS

-229 DGAKAAIGDATSAAG
+229 DDATAAIDDATSAAG

-250 AEAAGEALGDA
+250 AEAAGDALGHA
-261 KTAAADAADSAR
+261 KTAASDAVDSAR

-282 AGDAVEQRPE
+282 AGDAVEQRTGP
-292 QRTVRSEGDDGR
+292 SEGDDGR

-309 QPGAAAGADGGLV
+309 QPGGAAGADGELV
-322 ADGDVA
+322 ADGDVG

-333 AVVSESSDDVSEE
+333 PAASDSSDDVSEE

-356 AADSLATVAEEVTHG
+356 AADSLATVADEVTHG
-371 ADPNLADAEPLGAAD
+371 AASSLAGAEPVGAAD
-386 AIHDAPAEEPAA
+386 ASPTADLA
-398 TSADAELVLA
+398 SDAE
-408 PEQDGG
+408 QNGG
-414 AAAPVD
+414 AAETVD
-420 GVPEALEPVDED
+420 GAPSSLEPADDD
-432 TQDQPAP
+432 THDQPGP
-439 KVADVTEVADAS
+439 KVADVDEVADAP
-451 AEATAVQAA
+451 AEATAAQAA
-460 APTKEQ
+460 APAKEQ

>member
-46 HAGGTVSAP
+46 HADGTAP
-55 GSVAAADTTVA
+55 APVVTAGNGADAGPEAA
-66 GSAAVEPAVADSVS
+66 EPAMADSVS

-90 PVASPE
+90 PVASSE
-96 PADAP
+96 AADAP
-101 VVELDSGRRREQEAD
+101 VVELDSGRWREQEAD

-250 AEAAGEALGDA
+250 AEAAGEALGNA
-261 KTAAADAADSAR
+261 ETAAAEAVDSAR

-282 AGDAVEQRPE
+282 AGDAVEQRSDRP
-292 QRTVRSEGDDGR
+292 EGDDDE
-304 SLENE
+304 L
-309 QPGAAAGADGGLV
+309 AAG
-322 ADGDVA
+322 GDVA
-328 GEPID
+328 GGPID
-333 AVVSESSDDVSEE
+333 AVMSESSDDVSEE

-398 TSADAELVLA
+398 TSADADLVSA
-408 PEQDGG
+408 PEPDGG

-420 GVPEALEPVDED
+420 GVPEALEPADED
-432 TQDQPAP
+432 THDQPAP
-439 KVADVTEVADAS
+439 KVADVDEVADAPT
-451 AEATAVQAA
+451 EATDVQAA

>member
-1 MSDDTKHPDQH
+1 M
-12 HIPTPAEVRA
+12 
-22 EHPTVLVPAHPDD
+22 
-35 EVRRIESHDGE
+35 
-46 HAGGTVSAP
+46 
-55 GSVAAADTTVA
+55 
-66 GSAAVEPAVADSVS
+66 ADSVS
-80 AETPTVTVSE
+80 DETPTVTVSE

-96 PADAP
+96 P
-101 VVELDSGRRREQEAD
+101 ETHGGRARLRPPAS
-116 ELAQVIATTA
+116 ARPTSC
-126 ETVPGVHAL
+126 PGHRHDGRDGPRVTPL

-150 LGRTAVPGV
+150 LDRTAVPLRRQRPGRRRR
-159 NVLADDDVL
+159 
-168 NVEVS
+168 
-173 LVAEY
+173 AERRGLTGGRV
-178 PASIDEVADTVRA
+178 PGQHRRGRGHRPGRRRGGAGD
-191 DVAAALEAR
+191 R

-229 DGAKAAIGDATSAAG
+229 DDATAAIGDATSAAG

-250 AEAAGEALGDA
+250 AEAAGDA
-261 KTAAADAADSAR
+261 FDHAKGAASDAVDSAR

-282 AGDAVEQRPE
+282 ASDAVEQR
-292 QRTVRSEGDDGR
+292 TGRSEGDDGR

-309 QPGAAAGADGGLV
+309 QPGAAAGADGELV

-333 AVVSESSDDVSEE
+333 AVVAESSDDVPEE

-398 TSADAELVLA
+398 TSADADLVSD
-408 PEQDGG
+408 PEQNGG
-414 AAAPVD
+414 AAEPVD
-420 GVPEALEPVDED
+420 GTPSALEPADDD
-432 TQDQPAP
+432 THDQPAP
-439 KVADVTEVADAS
+439 KVADVAEVADAPT
-451 AEATAVQAA
+451 EATAVQAA